1 MKFDD
6 NGTEVEI
13 IKPKSKKKK
22 ATENNTKSFFNNNKN
37 FISPIIMGLIGI
49 VFLTNSNNVIIYA
62 FYIIG
67 ALIIGFGIYN
77 VLGYAQLKKQLKIE
91 DNSKLMVGCL
101 MIAIGLSIVILASF
115 IQVFINLVI
124 GVWLIYNG
132 ITKLISINNFNE
144 KDRNL
149 KLVESIVYIALGLY
163 SILFQNII
171 LVILGIWMIIAA
183 IIDIYEL
190 LKK

>member
-22 ATENNTKSFFNNNKN
+22 ENTKDIIGNNKS
-37 FISPIIMGLIGI
+37 FISPILMLLIGI
-49 VFLTNSNNVIIYA
+49 VFLTNSNNVIIYT

-67 ALIIGFGIYN
+67 ALIMSFGIYN
-77 VLGYAQLKKQLKIE
+77 ILGYAQIKKQTKVE
-91 DNSKLMVGCL
+91 DNAKLTAGCL
-101 MIAIGLSIVILASF
+101 TFAIGLAVILLAGIF
-115 IQVFINLVI
+115 QVFINVI
-124 GVWLIYNG
+124 IGIWLIYNG
-132 ITKLISINNFNE
+132 LSKFISANSSTDKDKNF
-144 KDRNL
+144 
-149 KLVESIVYIALGLY
+149 KLVEAVIYIAMGLY

-171 LVILGIWMIIAA
+171 LVIIGVWMVVAA
-183 IIDIYEL
+183 IIEIYEL